1 MFKLGRR
8 EERGTIG
15 VRVPVRIL
23 SILLVMLIF
32 LSCYPSDGFASQAV
46 SDNQKKLNQINQTI
60 QSTKKKLNQN
70 QKEQQNLSEQIQAL
84 DKKIEV
90 AEFELAE
97 INQEIQQTKAKIDR
111 TQKELEKA
119 EKNIASKKDVM
130 NKRLRVMYKNGN
142 IGYIE
147 VLLDSEDIVDLLSK
161 IDMIKRIFKQDTD
174 LLRYMKI
181 QRDEINTKK
190 KTLESHENHLTA
202 MMKNMQQKQQELH
215 EHRVA
220 VSRAREQLQKDSKEL
235 EKQIDELNRYAA
247 QIEEQIRRLQSSG
260 EYIGGKLAWPAPGYT
275 RITSPFGYRI
285 HPILKQKKLH
295 TGIDIGIPAGKSV
308 VAAGDGKVIYAATL
322 GGYGKTVMI
331 DHGGGI
337 VTLYAH
343 NSKLLVSKGDSVK
356 RGQGIAQAGSTG
368 MSTGPHL
375 HFEVR
380 KNGKYVDPIP
390 WVK

>member
-1 MFKLGRR
+1 M
-8 EERGTIG
+8 
-15 VRVPVRIL
+15 PVRIV
-23 SILLVMLIF
+23 SALLAIF
-32 LSCYPSDGFASQAV
+32 IFFSCYPNDGFAAQSV
-46 SDNQKKLNQINQTI
+46 NDSKKKLNQINQTI
-60 QSTKKKLNQN
+60 QNTKQKLNQN
-70 QKEQQNLSEQIQAL
+70 KKQQQSLTAQIQEL

-97 INQEIQQTKAKIDR
+97 INQEIQETKAKIDK
-111 TQKELEKA
+111 TQRELEQA
-119 EKNIASKKDVM
+119 EKNIATKKDVM

-142 IGYIE
+142 IGYFE
-147 VLLDSEDIVDLLSK
+147 VLLDSENIVDLLSK

-174 LLRYMKI
+174 LLRYMKM
-181 QRDEINTKK
+181 QRDEINNKK
-190 KTLESHENHLTA
+190 KTLESHKNHLTA
-202 MMKNMQQKQQELH
+202 MMQNMQRKQQELQ

-220 VSRAREQLQKDSKEL
+220 VSRAREQLQRDSKEL

-247 QIEEQIRRLQSSG
+247 QIEEQIRRLQSNG

-308 VAAGDGKVIYAATL
+308 VAAGDGKVIHAGTL

-343 NSKLLVSKGDSVK
+343 NSKLLVSEGDSVK
-356 RGQGIAQAGSTG
+356 KGQGIAQAGSTG
-368 MSTGPHL
+368 LSTGPHL

-380 KNGKYVDPIP
+380 QNGKYVDPIP
-390 WVK
+390 WLK